1 MYEISITVQNKKA
14 QVQGNPVIVCG
25 NSDYVL
31 SFDLDSDWD
40 EVTGIK
46 AQIAYLQNGHTVR
59 QTVPVLPGGMSPFPA
74 ISGAR
79 EVQIGVYGGSIRT
92 AAPAVIPC
100 MPCETDIPG
109 ARKTAENDVY
119 NAIMEVLANAGN

>member
-1 MYEISITVQNKKA
+1 MYEIGITVQNKKA

-31 SFDLDSDWD
+31 SFDLDEEWD
-40 EVTGIK
+40 EVTEIK

-59 QTVPVLPGGMSPFPA
+59 QTVPVLPGGMSPLPVILCA
-74 ISGAR
+74 TEIC
-79 EVQIGVYGGSIRT
+79 VGVYGGSIRT

-100 MPCETDIPG
+100 LPCATDIPG

-119 NAIMEVLANAGN
+119 NAIMEVLANA

>member
-1 MYEISITVQNKKA
+1 MNIEITVQNKKA

-31 SFDLDSDWD
+31 SFDLDEKWD

-46 AQIAYLQNGHTVR
+46 AQIAYIKDGQTVR
-59 QTVPVLPGGMSPFPA
+59 RNVPLSSGSCHLPV
-74 ISGAR
+74 ITGAR

-100 MPCETDIPG
+100 MPCATDIPG
-109 ARKTAENDVY
+109 TIKTAETDVY
-119 NAIMEVLANAGN
+119 NAMMEVLANAGN